1 MAVTL
6 SGDLLARYPRFSLYN
21 SPYPAH
27 DEGRAVDL
35 YPDDGAPSPV
45 AGEVVE
51 THTVRAPPKPY
62 APEHDHLVVVRV
74 DQAATPGLAS
84 TRDDLLARIMH
95 VDPGVEAGDRV
106 AVGDPLGSMV
116 RAGFFAPWVGN
127 HLHVGFRT
135 PDQNLLRASGSLPL
149 AVDVPVEPL
158 DWDGTGTVVE
168 TGETYALLD
177 SPAHPH
183 PGDGFAGIA
192 ADSGGVLDG
201 GLRHYD
207 GGGLLGGSGG
217 EHEVSL
223 LGTPVG
229 EATGRTVDWHDV
241 EILAND
247 EQVTG
252 LSLFLAQ
259 DDGFGAKVICP
270 GHSFAVGESI
280 SVAIGRTDEPVILG

>member
-6 SGDLLARYPRFSLYN
+6 TGDLLARYPRFSLYN

-27 DEGRAVDL
+27 DDGCAIDL
-35 YPDDGAPSPV
+35 YPDDGAHSPV

-51 THTVRAPPKPY
+51 THTVRAPTKPY
-62 APEHDHLVVVRV
+62 SPDHDHLIVVRV
-74 DQAATPGLAS
+74 DAGATPGFDY
-84 TRDDLLARIMH
+84 TDDGDVLARIMH
-95 VDPGVEAGDRV
+95 VDPGVEAGDEV
-106 AVGDPLGSMV
+106 APGDSLGTMV

-158 DWDGTGTVVE
+158 AWDGTGTVVE

-177 SPAHPH
+177 SPSHPS
-183 PGDGFAGIA
+183 PGAGFVGIA

-207 GGGLLGGSGG
+207 GGGLLAGEGG
-217 EHEVSL
+217 EVSL

-229 EATGRTVDWHDV
+229 DATGRTVSWHDI
-241 EILAND
+241 EIRANG

-270 GHSFAVGESI
+270 GHSFSVGESL
-280 SVAIGRTDEPVILG
+280 SVEIQQTDEPIILG